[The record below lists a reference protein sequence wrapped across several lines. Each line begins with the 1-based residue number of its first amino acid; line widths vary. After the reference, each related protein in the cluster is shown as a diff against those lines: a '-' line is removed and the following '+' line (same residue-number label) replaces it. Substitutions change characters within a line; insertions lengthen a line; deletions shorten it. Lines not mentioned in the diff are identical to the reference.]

1 MAVRMRRPFRI
12 RQISA
17 LLAGAAVLALSTA
30 GTPALAQAVSPEDM
44 ASARTLGIDGV
55 KMADSGDC
63 AGAIPK
69 LAAAEKI
76 FHAPTTMDRL
86 GECEIKVGKIVA
98 GTEHLQR
105 VIREPLAPNAPQ
117 AFVTARQR
125 AQDAL
130 TPALPRIAHLKIRID
145 GVTADKVT
153 ATVDGAPVSSA
164 LFDVGRPTDPGAHE
178 VQASA
183 QGFKTA
189 TATVTL
195 ADGSESTASLH
206 LDPDP
211 NAAAAAATTGAATGG
226 AASAATGAPAPQA
239 GGQPAA
245 APAGATTA
253 APAQTGAPPAAHPPV
268 AAIAMLVV
276 GGVGVGIGT
285 VFGVLAMGAKSTL
298 DGECGSS
305 KKACPKQ
312 SDINALN
319 TDALVS
325 DIGFG
330 VGVVGLAIGTV
341 MLVTHKSTETGSTR
355 KGVVPWVG
363 LGSAGLRGTFE

>member
-1 MAVRMRRPFRI
+1 MAVRMRRPFRFGLFSVLLPGG
-12 RQISA
+12 SA
-17 LLAGAAVLALSTA
+17 LALAAAGNT
-30 GTPALAQAVSPEDM
+30 ALAQTVSPEDM
-44 ASARTLGIDGV
+44 AAARTLGIDGV

-63 AGAIPK
+63 AGAVPK

-86 GECEIKVGKIVA
+86 GECEIKIGKIVA

-130 TPALPRIAHLKIRID
+130 TPALPRIAHLKIHID
-145 GVTADKVT
+145 GVSADKVT

-164 LFDVGRPTDPGAHE
+164 LFDVGRPTDPGSHD
-178 VQASA
+178 VQAAA

-189 TATVTL
+189 TTTVTL
-195 ADGSESTASLH
+195 TDGGESTATLH

-211 NAAAAAATTGAATGG
+211 NAAAASAAAPAAAAGG
-226 AASAATGAPAPQA
+226 AAGAPAATATATAP
-239 GGQPAA
+239 GQPAA
-245 APAGATTA
+245 APAGVTSATPSQPAA
-253 APAQTGAPPAAHPPV
+253 APAPPV

-298 DGECGSS
+298 DGECGST
-305 KKACPKQ
+305 KKACTKQ
-312 SDINALN
+312 GDIDALN
-319 TDALVS
+319 TDAIVS

-330 VGVVGLAIGTV
+330 VGVVGLAVGTV
-341 MLVTHKSTETGSTR
+341 MLVTHKSSDAGSTH
-355 KGVVPWVG
+355 KGIVPWIG